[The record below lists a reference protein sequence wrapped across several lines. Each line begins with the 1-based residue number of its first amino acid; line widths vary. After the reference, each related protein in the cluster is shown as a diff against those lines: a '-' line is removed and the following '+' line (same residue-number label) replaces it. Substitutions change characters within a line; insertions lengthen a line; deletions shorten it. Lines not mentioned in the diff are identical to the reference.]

1 MTDNKEILRQ
11 IQIWE
16 SLTKLK
22 ADPLLLA
29 QLKEGEDLADH
40 TNYRGHMTGSGLVVY
55 KNKVLLIFHNQ
66 LKKWLQPGGHL
77 EPEDLS
83 LVAAAEREV
92 EEETGLK
99 VKLAEWHIK
108 NNSPIMVD
116 THPIPAYKNRPAH
129 FHHDFRYIFVPEN
142 DKVELQL
149 EEVEDYAWVD
159 INDPRLSD
167 EKSNA
172 VAYRLAEKF
181 EILD

>member
-1 MTDNKEILRQ
+1 
-11 IQIWE
+11 
-16 SLTKLK
+16 
-22 ADPLLLA
+22 
-29 QLKEGEDLADH
+29 
-40 TNYRGHMTGSGLVVY
+40 
-55 KNKVLLIFHNQ
+55 
-66 LKKWLQPGGHL
+66 
-77 EPEDLS
+77 
-83 LVAAAEREV
+83 
-92 EEETGLK
+92 
-99 VKLAEWHIK
+99 
-108 NNSPIMVD
+108 MVD